1 MDEFISVPHQVA
13 FRALRGASLHAYL
26 GKATADLVP
35 HLQRISASP
44 LLKPHAVTLLYINPR
59 SARDGPEDAYR
70 KAAALLQQQLATQT
84 LAEAIVIP
92 AQGFVGATAR
102 AVMGAQGILH
112 GTRTPSRV
120 FTTLEE
126 AAQWAQQT
134 APQLQL
140 RVPDLVDAIQQLVV
154 ALGKRT

>member
-13 FRALRGASLHAYL
+13 FRAMRGASLHAYL

-44 LLKPHAVTLLYINPR
+44 LLKPECVTLLYINPK

-84 LAEAIVIP
+84 LAEAVVIP

-112 GTRTPSRV
+112 GTKTPSRV

-140 RVPDLVDAIQQLVV
+140 RVTDLVDGIQQLLA